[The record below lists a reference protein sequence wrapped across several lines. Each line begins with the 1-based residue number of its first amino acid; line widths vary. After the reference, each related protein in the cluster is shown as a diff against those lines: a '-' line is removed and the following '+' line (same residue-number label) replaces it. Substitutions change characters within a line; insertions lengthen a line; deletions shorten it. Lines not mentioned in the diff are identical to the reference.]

1 MKKVFIVL
9 GGIIL
14 VGFVILIL
22 VMNKNKNE
30 QKQKQIA
37 VVTSFSVTVQQV
49 EKKFLDEN
57 FTLTGTINANRELA
71 VISETQGKIKAVYF
85 NIGDFVGAGKVLV
98 SVDDEIRKATLS
110 TAEAAFEKAK
120 KDYERYEQLNKEK
133 SVNDAQLEQARLAY
147 RSADAQLTI
156 ARKQLNDTK
165 IVAPFGGVIT
175 SRNVE
180 IGTVVNPGTLIANL
194 IELGQLKIK
203 VNVPEND
210 VFKLKI
216 GEKVDII
223 SDVYPDIIFKGTIKN
238 INSKADEAH
247 TYPIEISM
255 NNDSKHPLKAGM
267 FAKVAFK
274 SLSGRECLVIPRAAI
289 VGSIKNPQV
298 FVAENGF
305 AKLKNITSGVTY
317 NNYVEVLSGL
327 NAGESVITS
336 GQINL
341 KDNSEITISK

>member
-1 MKKVFIVL
+1 MKKLLFIIVSIL
-9 GGIIL
+9 L
-14 VGFVILIL
+14 VGLVVMLL
-22 VMNKNKNE
+22 VMNKSKNE

-57 FTLTGTINANRELA
+57 LTLTGTINANRELT
-71 VISETQGKIKAVYF
+71 VISETQGKIKSIYF
-85 NIGDFVGAGKVLV
+85 NIGDFVGSGKVLV

-110 TAEAAFEKAK
+110 TAEASYEKAK

-147 RSADAQLTI
+147 RSADAQLII
-156 ARKQLNDTK
+156 AKKQLNDTK

-180 IGTVVNPGTLIANL
+180 IGTVVNPGTPIASI
-194 IELGQLKIK
+194 IEIGQLKIK

-210 VFKLKI
+210 VFKLKT
-216 GEKVDII
+216 GDKVDIV
-223 SDVYPDIIFKGTIKN
+223 SEVYPEIIFKGTIKN

-247 TYPIEISM
+247 TYAVEISL

-274 SLSGRECLVIPRAAI
+274 SLSGRDCLVIPRSAI
-289 VGSIKNPQV
+289 VGSIKSPQV
-298 FVAENGF
+298 YVAENGF
-305 AKLKNITSGVTY
+305 AKLRNIQTGMDY
-317 NNYVEVLSGL
+317 NNNVEVLSGL
-327 NAGESVITS
+327 NQGELVITS

-341 KDNSEITISK
+341 RDNSQITITK